1 MRARRQ
7 KQMRQVMTAM
17 TRELINCHDCG
28 WHVSFSA
35 AACPNCGSR
44 EPTGPYRHNRKEAR
58 RLGAEDKNDRTLILM
73 TVGLAA
79 VGAFYGVETS
89 SSALGAYVAATVDG
103 FLGAAIGAP
112 LAFAINLTRNWR

>member
-1 MRARRQ
+1 MAR
-7 KQMRQVMTAM
+7 T
-17 TRELINCHDCG
+17 ELINCHDCDRP
-28 WHVSFSA
+28 VSFSA

-44 EPTGPYRHNRKEAR
+44 EPTGPYRFSAREAR

-73 TVGLAA
+73 TVGLGA

>member
-1 MRARRQ
+1 
-7 KQMRQVMTAM
+7 M
-17 TRELINCHDCG
+17 TRELISCHDC
-28 WHVSFSA
+28 HRPISFSA

-58 RLGAEDKNDRTLILM
+58 RLGAEDKNDRTLIML
-73 TVGLAA
+73 TVGLGA

-89 SSALGAYVAATVDG
+89 SSALGAYVTATIYG

-112 LAFAINLTRNWR
+112 LAFAINVTRNWR